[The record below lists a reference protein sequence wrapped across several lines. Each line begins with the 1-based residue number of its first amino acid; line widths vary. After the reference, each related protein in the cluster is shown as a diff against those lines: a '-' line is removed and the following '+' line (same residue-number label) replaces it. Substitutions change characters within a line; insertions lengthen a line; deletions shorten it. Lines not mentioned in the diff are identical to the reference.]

1 MRKVLATL
9 LGLAFVFFAQ
19 DLAAQNAKPVKDEVK
34 VMSVKVSGVC
44 CNGDLSSLK
53 KKLVNFEGIDEVTAD
68 NAKKEGTNFK
78 ITYHTSLVSEE
89 KIRQMIEKSEGC
101 ESGESPYKV
110 KTVSYLS
117 SQK

>member
-9 LGLAFVFFAQ
+9 LGLVCMFFAQ

-44 CNGDLSSLK
+44 CNGDLSTLK
-53 KKLVNFEGIDEVTAD
+53 KKLVNLEGIDEVTAD

-78 ITYHTSLVSEE
+78 IAYHSAVISEE

-110 KTVSYLS
+110 KAVSYLS